1 MKFKDY
7 YQILGVANTATEAEL
22 KSAFRKQARKYH
34 PDVSKEKSAE
44 DRFKDVNEA
53 YDVLREP
60 EKRKTYDRIHSSGI
74 KPGEEYDP
82 HGQGRSAGAGS
93 GPSAGYGFDFD
104 PNQGDDFFESVFG
117 RRRQQPP
124 ADERVK
130 LRIDLEKAYSGGP
143 QRIVLTRAGVERSL
157 EVKIPAGIMSGQ
169 VIRLAGQGQSTRGKS
184 DLLIEIEVL
193 VHPMFRLEGRDT
205 YSTLR
210 LMPWEA
216 ALGCT
221 RAVPT
226 LAGEVDMMIPKESN
240 TGRKMRLKGR
250 GFGKAGESGGD
261 HYLTLELANPAEISP
276 QLRAAYLEIAA
287 AIAANAEG

>member
-7 YQILGVANTATEAEL
+7 YQILGVASTATTAEL
-22 KSAFRKQARKYH
+22 KSAYRKQARKYH

-44 DRFKDVNEA
+44 DRFKEVNEA
-53 YDVLREP
+53 YDALREP

-74 KPGEEYDP
+74 KPGDEYDP
-82 HGQGRSAGAGS
+82 QGHGQARGAGAG
-93 GPSAGYGFDFD
+93 AGFGYEFD

-143 QRIVLTRAGVERSL
+143 QRIVLTRAGTERAL
-157 EVKIPAGIMSGQ
+157 EVKIPAGITSGQ
-169 VIRLAGQGQSTRGKS
+169 VIRLAGQGQSMRGKS

-193 VHPMFRLEGRDT
+193 VHPVFRLEGRDT

-216 ALGCT
+216 ALGCK

-226 LAGEVDMMIPKESN
+226 LGGEVDMMIPAESN

-250 GFGKAGESGGD
+250 GFSKAGESGGD
-261 HYLTLELANPAEISP
+261 HYLTLELANPADLSP
-276 QLRAAYLEIAA
+276 QLRAAYADIAA
-287 AIAANAEG
+287 ANAASAEG

>member
-7 YQILGVANTATEAEL
+7 YQILGVAATATDAEL
-22 KSAFRKQARKYH
+22 KSAYRKKARKYH

-44 DRFKDVNEA
+44 DRFKEVNEA
-53 YDVLREP
+53 YDALREP
-60 EKRKTYDRIHSSGI
+60 DKRKTYDRIHSSGI
-74 KPGEEYDP
+74 KPGEEYNP
-82 HGQGRSAGAGS
+82 QGQGS
-93 GPSAGYGFDFD
+93 GPGQRGGEGFGFDFD
-104 PNQGDDFFESVFG
+104 PGQGDDFFESVFG

-143 QRIVLTRAGVERSL
+143 QRIVLTRAGSERAL
-157 EVKIPAGIMSGQ
+157 EVKIPAGVSTGQ
-169 VIRLAGQGQSTRGKS
+169 VIRLAGQGQSARGKS
-184 DLLIEIEVL
+184 DLLIEIEVMP
-193 VHPMFRLEGRDT
+193 HPVFRLDGRDT

-216 ALGCT
+216 ALGCK

-226 LAGEVDMMIPKESN
+226 LAGEVDMMIPAESN

-250 GFGKAGESGGD
+250 GFGKAGEVGGD
-261 HYLTLELANPAEISP
+261 HYLTLELANPAELSP
-276 QLRAAYLEIAA
+276 TLRAAYMEIS
-287 AIAANAEG
+287 AANATSAGA